1 MNSNDAREHAVQD
14 VVTAMELFADD
25 EFDPAEARRLIEA
38 SITRY
43 EHYRLLGDD
52 EVQKLP
58 PSSWLGTP
66 EKDEDE

>member
-14 VVTAMELFADD
+14 VVTAMELFAGE

-43 EHYRLLGDD
+43 EHYRALGNDD
-52 EVQKLP
+52 AQKLP
-58 PSSWLGTP
+58 PSSWLGPP
-66 EKDEDE
+66 EDEDE